1 MMIIGRYRQNQIA
14 FEATTLNSA
23 VIVNQGSMNLN
34 LPNTAAT
41 AEASRPTAKALGA
54 TESDLSRW
62 LGIVRRQKGLIAAM
76 ITGAMALGILT
87 LFVLTPL
94 YTAKISIL
102 LDPKRD
108 AALDIGLALSGMAV
122 DVGFIESEVSV
133 IGSFNTARRVVEKL
147 DLGKDPEFAPAP
159 RDC

>member
-1 MMIIGRYRQNQIA
+1 MVLDALHDSRFDQNGIENVEVLGDSELLLTAIIAAGHHLGCAI
-14 FEATTLNSA
+14 
-23 VIVNQGSMNLN
+23 GSDILAWQVE
-34 LPNTAAT
+34 PAAI
-41 AEASRPTAKALGA
+41 G
-54 TESDLSRW
+54 
-62 LGIVRRQKGLIAAM
+62 KGLIAAM
-76 ITGAMALGILT
+76 IAGAMALGILT

-147 DLGKDPEFAPAP
+147 ERP
-159 RDC
+159 